1 MVTKE
6 VIEELEKMN
15 LKTKICGDSLLV
27 ICCNGDYVAR
37 VNLKRRFEADF
48 DFRGFR
54 RSLSENERTAVYF
67 LVTRL
72 AATDLGDRGEE
83 QKYYLEHKWLD
94 DNHYSVW
101 NCLNFQFETNG
112 YSIGSPINSE
122 YSKTQFTQAEI
133 DEIKEKLNTNLED
146 FEQVPVENRK

>member
-6 VIEELEKMN
+6 VVEELEKMN

-48 DFRGFR
+48 DFWGFKNG
-54 RSLSENERTAVYF
+54 LTEYEREKVYF
-67 LVTRL
+67 LITRL
-72 AATDLGDRGEE
+72 AATALEDRGEE

-94 DNHYSVW
+94 DNFYNVW
-101 NCLNFQFETNG
+101 NCLNLQVETNG
-112 YSIGSPINSE
+112 YSIGSPFNSE
-122 YSKTQFTQAEI
+122 EFKTQFTQAEI

-146 FEQVPVENRK
+146 FEQVPIEDRK

>member
-1 MVTKE
+1 MITKE

-15 LKTKICGDSLLV
+15 LRTEICRGRLIV
-27 ICCNGDYVAR
+27 IHNDGEYVAS
-37 VNLKRRFEADF
+37 VSLVRRFEASV

-67 LVTRL
+67 FVTRL

-94 DNHYSVW
+94 DNHYNVW

-133 DEIKEKLNTNLED
+133 DEIKEKLNTNLDD
-146 FEQVPVENRK
+146 FEQVPIEDRK